1 MKSKIINMADKMAD
15 AQDRWLES
23 VFQAEPIPDDGFSKR
38 IVAKIRRR
46 IWLNRLALPVAV
58 LIGAA
63 FAVKPASQLVA
74 ALLPLL
80 NIVPAEM
87 VSAPL
92 RLMPQ
97 IQTLVLGG
105 MTFVAVIMLY
115 RLFEET

>member
-1 MKSKIINMADKMAD
+1 MADRIAD
-15 AQDRWLES
+15 TQDRWLES
-23 VFQAEPIPDDGFSKR
+23 VFQSDPIPDDGFSNR

-63 FAVKPASQLVA
+63 FAVKPATQLVA

-80 NIVPAEM
+80 NIVPAEI

-92 RLMPQ
+92 QLMPQ